1 MGVFIWSVGVTVWQQ
16 FLPHHHTDIYK
27 MMNESSYEDHHTSER
42 KKKKQSLPAELKYG
56 AVVKTKGCT
65 E

>member
-16 FLPHHHTDIYK
+16 FPPHHHTDIYK

-42 KKKKQSLPAELKYG
+42 KKKTITPSRAQIWSCGENKRLH
-56 AVVKTKGCT
+56 
-65 E
+65 